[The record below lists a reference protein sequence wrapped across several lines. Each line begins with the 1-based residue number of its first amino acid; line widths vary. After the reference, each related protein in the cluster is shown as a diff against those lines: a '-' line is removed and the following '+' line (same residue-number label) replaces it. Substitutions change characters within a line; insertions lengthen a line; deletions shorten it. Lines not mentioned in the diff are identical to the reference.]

1 MAPEFR
7 KGTPPPL
14 TFGVISFGLPSA
26 GGLRRRRRLQ
36 PARPL
41 RPVRSRLA
49 TAPAS
54 TATGARRGD
63 RRARAASCT
72 REQAQGRAKDGGFR
86 GRALRLRSARA
97 ARGEWEQQVRTT
109 RRAHVLINVNHSPPL
124 SASALCT
131 IAVVPGRRRSVLFC
145 LCSRLLWR
153 RAAAPIVVWLCRLDS
168 RFVTEAP
175 RLDLQ

>member
-1 MAPEFR
+1 
-7 KGTPPPL
+7 
-14 TFGVISFGLPSA
+14 
-26 GGLRRRRRLQ
+26 
-36 PARPL
+36 
-41 RPVRSRLA
+41 
-49 TAPAS
+49 
-54 TATGARRGD
+54 
-63 RRARAASCT
+63 
-72 REQAQGRAKDGGFR
+72 
-86 GRALRLRSARA
+86 
-97 ARGEWEQQVRTT
+97 
-109 RRAHVLINVNHSPPL
+109 VNHSPPL